1 MEPACRPTAGASRGS
16 RTTWLVVAAT
26 LFLALSVAGARQA
39 MSVLRITVTL
49 VDADG
54 RAVPVPR
61 HALLVSDNPPT
72 GTPRRV
78 VTGLDGTAS
87 VRVPPGNYTVESDRP
102 LAFQGREY
110 VWTRTLDVAA
120 GADTVVALTAESAEV
135 GPVTAASAPPPGRG
149 ADISDALVLWQ
160 DSVVALWTPTTAASG
175 VVVDARGLVV
185 TNQQVVGAATA
196 VEVQLTREIKVRGRV
211 LAADRANDVAVVWID
226 PAAVAAM
233 KPVPLGCG
241 QTAAPLANG
250 QEVVALGVPPGQGL
264 RVTYGAVSRVASRT
278 MIAELSLP
286 RGSAGGPVFAAGG
299 RLVGLTSFIAEKEG
313 IPDEESRVVRVDA
326 VCDVVASAAPK
337 MTGAAP
343 PDAVRLPVEPSRAL
357 TEDVLAD
364 AAKLRA
370 GSLGPY
376 QASSTDFDVA
386 FLTPVQA
393 YAGTRATM
401 DFANWHDYV
410 AGLPPVLLV
419 RVTPKQSEK
428 LWATVARGMAR
439 LQGVAL
445 PPITHFRS
453 GFARLR
459 ARCGDA
465 EVTPIHPF
473 LLERRVSETDAI
485 HEGLYVF
492 HPSAFGPHCGAV
504 TLELFSDKAPD
515 TADPVVVAPAVVE
528 QIWRDFA
535 PFRALE

>member
-1 MEPACRPTAGASRGS
+1 MKPAIRPVAGASR
-16 RTTWLVVAAT
+16 RRRAWLAVVAA
-26 LFLALSVAGARQA
+26 LLLSLPAVGARQG

-54 RAVPVPR
+54 RVVPVPR

-72 GTPRRV
+72 AAPRRV
-78 VTGLDGTAS
+78 VTGLDGSAT

-120 GADTVVALTAESAEV
+120 GPDTVLALTADLAEA
-135 GPVTAASAPPPGRG
+135 GPITAASAPPAGRG

-160 DSVVALWTPTTAASG
+160 DSVVALWTPTTTASG
-175 VVVDARGLVV
+175 VVVDVRGLVV

-196 VEVQLTREIKVRGRV
+196 IEVQLTRELKVRGRV
-211 LAADRANDVAVVWID
+211 LAADRASDVAVVWID
-226 PAAVAAM
+226 PAALGAV

-241 QTAAPLANG
+241 QTTAAPLVNG
-250 QEVVALGVPPGQGL
+250 QEVVAFGVPPGQGL
-264 RVTYGAVSRVASRT
+264 RVTYGAVSRVTSRT
-278 MIAELSLP
+278 MIADLSPP

-299 RLVGLTSFIAEKEG
+299 RLVGLTSFIEAKEG
-313 IPDEESRVVRVDA
+313 SPDEESRVVRVDA
-326 VCDVVASAAPK
+326 VCDVLAAVAPK
-337 MTGAAP
+337 MTGATP
-343 PDAVRLPVEPSRAL
+343 PDGARLPVEPSRSLPEDAL
-357 TEDVLAD
+357 GA

-370 GSLGPY
+370 GSLSPY
-376 QASSTDFDVA
+376 QASSAGFDVA

-419 RVTPKQSEK
+419 RVTPKREEGF
-428 LWATVARGMAR
+428 WTRVARGLVMT
-439 LQGVAL
+439 QGVVL
-445 PPITHFRS
+445 PPITRFVS
-453 GFARLR
+453 GFTRLR
-459 ARCGDA
+459 ALCGTA

-485 HEGLYVF
+485 YEGLYVF
-492 HPSAFGPHCGAV
+492 DPGAFGPHCGTV
-504 TLELFSDKAPD
+504 RLELFSDKTPA
-515 TADPVVVAPAVVE
+515 TADSAVVAPAVLE
-528 QIWRDFA
+528 QIWRDFEA
-535 PFRALE
+535 FRALK